1 MSRPTV
7 VFRPTVVIG
16 LGGTGYEVV
25 LKLKK
30 RFIDVYGSVPEIIQF
45 LSIDTTENIQEREK
59 SPDGNSVFLEP
70 NELYAI
76 SVANPSG
83 LVGGR
88 NEHIDEW
95 WPKQI
100 PAHGIISGAGQI
112 RARGRLALFAKVG
125 DISSLISQA
134 VNKVRGIRTS
144 KQAFSDNF
152 QVSNRDGVEI
162 FIVGS
167 LAGGTGSGTFLDTAF
182 LTRQYLNSFSNITG
196 VFVLPRVFSN
206 LAQTHMVKSNAYGA
220 LKEIEHFWN
229 LSPSNALEI
238 DYGISK
244 VKVDRP
250 PFDAVFLI
258 DGINKKG
265 TVVSR
270 PDDLQNLVADGLYI
284 QIGSQIGLDAANV
297 ADNIRAYLATGE
309 KVRGRNI
316 NYCSF
321 GFATLTLPT
330 HQYERMILED
340 ACKLVKNQLMASTPT
355 IDFESEIER
364 FLQECKLAE
373 VSNVLNS
380 LTETNGGGQIKP
392 EFRIGEM
399 RFERTALTTI
409 QELYKR
415 QLDKIEQQTAKEIGL
430 NFYKL
435 EQSATT
441 FISTWWERS
450 INRPN
455 GINYA
460 RQFLTKLSSQ
470 LDELQQSVQRK
481 SKEAQASFN
490 ALKLD
495 SQEEKIK
502 QTAEAWLPNKTAI
515 QTACQ
520 RYKERVD
527 QKWKMY
533 LHWKRCDKAVELY
546 SMLRTK
552 VEEIQEKCRSIHSN
566 LDKVD
571 RDMEQ
576 IYSSQSQKASNE
588 NPFIHTI
595 QRANLESKR
604 PSFTGEDFI
613 RWYREQSQSLTSW
626 SEKKVE
632 DVRNEIIG
640 FLIEIYRP
648 LTSMSVEQVLLNSN
662 PEDAG
667 TDLEQLGKLAVPLW
681 QYEESEIPTQQQHV
695 INEFYYYGVESSNTV
710 FSSPPLSTRLPKGRE
725 NPSFVPTGEPHK
737 VTLFRVE
744 VGVPLFAFNGMKDME
759 LAYLDPNKV
768 FKHLDRNW
776 TNLPNLIPPEDDGGA
791 LRWFALAL
799 APDPYKLIVNNK
811 RQYFIYTDQARKSEN
826 GLLLLSSDRKSAFKA
841 FKSNLPLVKEI
852 AEKVEDITH
861 HDKDKTKSSL
871 EDYIN
876 YLNKVLNGGKV
887 DSQIKEQV
895 EMEIQEIETY
905 LEDLDVI
912 I

>member
-59 SPDGNSVFLEP
+59 SPDGNTVYLEP

-100 PAHGIISGAGQI
+100 PSHGIINGAGQI

-125 DISSLISQA
+125 DISSLIGQA

-182 LTRQYLNSFSNITG
+182 LARQYLNSFSNITG

-244 VKVDRP
+244 LKVDRP

-321 GFATLTLPT
+321 GFATLALPV
-330 HQYERMILED
+330 HQYERMMLED
-340 ACKLVKNQLMASTPT
+340 ACKLLKHQLMASTAM
-355 IDFESEIER
+355 DVDSEIER
-364 FLQECKLAE
+364 FLQECKLGE
-373 VSNVLNS
+373 VNNVLNT
-380 LTETNGGGQIKP
+380 LTESKGGGQIKP

-415 QLDKIEQQTAKEIGL
+415 QLDKIEQQTVREIGL
-430 NFYKL
+430 NFANL
-435 EQSATT
+435 EQTATAA
-441 FISTWWERS
+441 ISTWWERGL
-450 INRPN
+450 NRPN

-460 RQFLTKLSSQ
+460 LKFLSKLSSQ

-481 SKEAQASFN
+481 SKEAESSFN
-490 ALKLD
+490 VLKLE

-502 QTAEAWLPNKTAI
+502 QAAESLFPNKKAI
-515 QTACQ
+515 QAACQ

-533 LHWKRCDKAVELY
+533 LHWKRCDKAAELY
-546 SMLRTK
+546 GVLRTK
-552 VEEIQEKCRSIHSN
+552 VEEIQEKSRSIHSN

-571 RDMEQ
+571 RDIQQ
-576 IYSSQSQKASNE
+576 IYSSRNGQAPND

-613 RWYREQSQSLTSW
+613 RWYREKSQTLTSW
-626 SEKKVE
+626 SDKKVE
-632 DVRNEIIG
+632 DVRNEIIA
-640 FLIEIYRP
+640 FLMEIYRP
-648 LTSMSVEQVLLNSN
+648 LTSMSVEEVLANSN

-710 FSSPPLSTRLPKGRE
+710 FSSPPLSSRLPKGRE
-725 NPSFVPTGEPHK
+725 NPSFVPTGEHHK

-744 VGVPLFAFNGMKDME
+744 VGVPLFAFNGMKEME

-776 TNLPNLIPPEDDGGA
+776 TSFPNLIPPEDDGGA

-799 APDPYKLIVNNK
+799 APDPYKLIVNHR
-811 RQYFIYTDQARKSEN
+811 RQYFVYTDQARKLEN
-826 GLLLLSSDRKSAFKA
+826 GLLLLGSDRKAAFKA
-841 FKSNLPLVKEI
+841 FKGNSPLIKEI

-861 HDKDKTKSSL
+861 SDRDRTRLSL
-871 EDYIN
+871 EDYVR
-876 YLNKVLNGGKV
+876 YLNKVLSGGKV

>member
-59 SPDGNSVFLEP
+59 SPDGNVVYLEP

-76 SVANPSG
+76 SVANPSC

-100 PAHGIISGAGQI
+100 PSHGICNGAGQI

-125 DISSLISQA
+125 DINSLIGQA
-134 VNKVRGIRTS
+134 INKVRGIRTS

-182 LTRQYLNSFSNITG
+182 LARQYLNSFSNITG

-244 VKVDRP
+244 VKCDRP

-316 NYCSF
+316 SYCSF
-321 GFATLTLPT
+321 GFATLALPV
-330 HQYERMILED
+330 HQYERMMLED
-340 ACKLVKNQLMASTPT
+340 AYKLLKHELIASTPT
-355 IDFESEIER
+355 IDFDIEIER
-364 FLQECKLAE
+364 FLQECKLGEA
-373 VSNVLNS
+373 NTVLNT
-380 LTETNGGGQIKP
+380 LTESRGGGQIKP

-415 QLDKIEQQTAKEIGL
+415 QFDKIEQQTAREIGM
-430 NFYKL
+430 NFYNL
-435 EQSATT
+435 EQAATAA
-441 FISTWWERS
+441 ISTWWERG

-460 RQFLTKLSSQ
+460 LQFLTKLSSQ

-481 SKEAQASFN
+481 SKEAESSFN
-490 ALKLD
+490 VLKLD

-502 QTAEAWLPNKTAI
+502 KAAEAFFGNKKAI

-533 LHWKRCDKAVELY
+533 LHWKRCDKAAELY
-546 SMLRTK
+546 GVLRTK
-552 VEEIQEKCRSIHSN
+552 VEESQEKCRLIHGN
-566 LDKVD
+566 LDKVY
-571 RDMEQ
+571 RDIQQ
-576 IYSSQSQKASNE
+576 IYSSRNGQAAND

-604 PSFTGEDFI
+604 PSITGEDFI

-626 SEKKVE
+626 SEKKAEEVKK
-632 DVRNEIIG
+632 EIIA
-640 FLIEIYRP
+640 FLVEIYRP
-648 LTSMSVEQVLLNSN
+648 LTNMSIEEVLANSN

-695 INEFYYYGVESSNTV
+695 INEFYYYGVESNNTIFSN
-710 FSSPPLSTRLPKGRE
+710 PPLSSRLPKGRE
-725 NPSFVPTGEPHK
+725 NPSFVPTGEAHK

-744 VGVPLFAFNGMKDME
+744 VGVPLFALNGMKDMQA
-759 LAYLDPNKV
+759 AYLDPNKV
-768 FKHLDRNW
+768 FKHLDRHW
-776 TNLPNLIPPEDDGGA
+776 TSLPNLIPPEDDGGA

-799 APDPYKLIVNNK
+799 APNPYKLIVNTR
-811 RQYFIYTDQARKSEN
+811 RQYSVYTEQARRSED
-826 GLLLLSSDRKSAFKA
+826 GLLLLGGDRKSAFKA

-852 AEKVEDITH
+852 ADKVESIT
-861 HDKDKTKSSL
+861 DKD
-871 EDYIN
+871 EDKARNTLQAYIKR
-876 YLNKVLNGGKV
+876 LNELLSGGKV

-895 EMEIQEIETY
+895 EMEIQEIESY

>member
-59 SPDGNSVFLEP
+59 SPDGNVVYLEP

-100 PAHGIISGAGQI
+100 PSHGICNGAGQI

-125 DISSLISQA
+125 DINSLIGQA
-134 VNKVRGIRTS
+134 INKVRGIRTS

-182 LTRQYLNSFSNITG
+182 LARQYLNSFSNITG

-244 VKVDRP
+244 VKCDRP

-297 ADNIRAYLATGE
+297 ADNIRAYMATGE

-321 GFATLTLPT
+321 GFATLALPV
-330 HQYERMILED
+330 HQYERMMLED
-340 ACKLVKNQLMASTPT
+340 AYKLLKHHLIASTP
-355 IDFESEIER
+355 IDFDIEIER
-364 FLQECKLAE
+364 FLQECKLGEA
-373 VSNVLNS
+373 NTVLNT
-380 LTETNGGGQIKP
+380 LTESKGGGQIKP

-415 QLDKIEQQTAKEIGL
+415 QFDKIEQQTAREIGM

-435 EQSATT
+435 EQAATAA
-441 FISTWWERS
+441 ISTWWERG

-460 RQFLTKLSSQ
+460 LQFLTKLSSQ

-481 SKEAQASFN
+481 SREAESSFN
-490 ALKLD
+490 VLKLD

-502 QTAEAWLPNKTAI
+502 KAAEAFFGNKKTI
-515 QTACQ
+515 QAACQ

-533 LHWKRCDKAVELY
+533 LHWKRCDKAAELY
-546 SMLRTK
+546 GVLRTK
-552 VEEIQEKCRSIHSN
+552 VEESQEKCRLIHSN
-566 LDKVD
+566 LDKVY
-571 RDMEQ
+571 RDIQQ
-576 IYSSQSQKASNE
+576 IYSSRNGQAAND

-604 PSFTGEDFI
+604 PSITGEDFI

-626 SEKKVE
+626 SEKKAEEVKK
-632 DVRNEIIG
+632 EIIA
-640 FLIEIYRP
+640 FLNEIYRP
-648 LTSMSVEQVLLNSN
+648 LTSMSVEEVLANSN

-695 INEFYYYGVESSNTV
+695 INEFYYYGVESNNTIFSN
-710 FSSPPLSTRLPKGRE
+710 PPLSSRLPKGRE

-737 VTLFRVE
+737 ITLFRVE

-799 APDPYKLIVNNK
+799 APNPYKIIVNNSRK
-811 RQYFIYTDQARKSEN
+811 QYLVYTDQARRSED
-826 GLLLLSSDRKSAFKA
+826 GLLLLGDNRKSAFKA
-841 FKSNLPLVKEI
+841 FKSNLPLIKEI
-852 AEKVEDITH
+852 SDKVENITYENE
-861 HDKDKTKSSL
+861 DNARSVL
-871 EDYIN
+871 ENYIN
-876 YLNKVLNGGKV
+876 YLNKVLSGGRV

-895 EMEIQEIETY
+895 EMEIQEIESY

>member
-59 SPDGNSVFLEP
+59 SPDGNKVVLEP

-76 SVANPSG
+76 SVANPSR
-83 LVGGR
+83 LPS

-100 PAHGIISGAGQI
+100 PVSAIINGAGQI

-125 DISSLISQA
+125 DINSLIGQA
-134 VNKVRGIRTS
+134 INKVRGIRTS
-144 KQAFSDNF
+144 KQAFCENF
-152 QVSNRDGVEI
+152 QVSNRDGVEV

-182 LTRQYLNSFSNITG
+182 LARQYLNSFSNITG

-206 LAQTHMVKSNAYGA
+206 LGQTQMVKSNAYGA

-244 VKVDRP
+244 VKCDRP

-297 ADNIRAYLATGE
+297 ADNIRAYMATGE

-321 GFATLTLPT
+321 GFATLALPV
-330 HQYERMILED
+330 HQYERMMLED
-340 ACKLVKNQLMASTPT
+340 AYKLLKHHLIASTP
-355 IDFESEIER
+355 IDFDIEIER
-364 FLQECKLAE
+364 FLQECKLGEA
-373 VSNVLNS
+373 NTVLNT
-380 LTETNGGGQIKP
+380 LTESKGGGQIKP
-392 EFRIGEM
+392 EFRIGQM

-415 QLDKIEQQTAKEIGL
+415 QFDKIEQQTAREIGM
-430 NFYKL
+430 NFYNL
-435 EQSATT
+435 EQAATAA
-441 FISTWWERS
+441 ISTWWERG
-450 INRPN
+450 INRAN

-460 RQFLTKLSSQ
+460 LQFLTKLSSQ

-481 SKEAQASFN
+481 SKEAESSFN
-490 ALKLD
+490 VLKLD

-502 QTAEAWLPNKTAI
+502 KAAEAFFGNKKAI

-533 LHWKRCDKAVELY
+533 LHWKRCDKAAELY
-546 SMLRTK
+546 GVLRTK
-552 VEEIQEKCRSIHSN
+552 VEESQEKCRLINSN
-566 LDKVD
+566 LDKVY
-571 RDMEQ
+571 RDIQQ
-576 IYSSQSQKASNE
+576 IYSSRNGQAAND

-604 PSFTGEDFI
+604 PSITGEDFI

-626 SEKKVE
+626 SEKKAEEVKK
-632 DVRNEIIG
+632 EIIA
-640 FLIEIYRP
+640 FLNEIYRP
-648 LTSMSVEQVLLNSN
+648 LTNMSVEEVLANSN

-695 INEFYYYGVESSNTV
+695 INEFYYYGVESNNTIFSN
-710 FSSPPLSTRLPKGRE
+710 PPLSSRLPKGRE
-725 NPSFVPTGEPHK
+725 NPSFVPTGEAHK
-737 VTLFRVE
+737 ITLFRVE
-744 VGVPLFAFNGMKDME
+744 VGVPLFAFNGMKEME

-799 APDPYKLIVNNK
+799 APNPYKIIVNQ
-811 RQYFIYTDQARKSEN
+811 RREYLIYTDQARRSEN
-826 GLLLLSSDRKSAFKA
+826 GLLLLGGDRKSAFKA
-841 FKSNLPLVKEI
+841 FKSNLPLIKEI
-852 AEKVEDITH
+852 SDKVENITYENE
-861 HDKDKTKSSL
+861 DNAKSVL

-876 YLNKVLNGGKV
+876 YLNRVLSGGRV

-895 EMEIQEIETY
+895 EMEIQEIESY